1 MQYYNLRS
9 ALRDETGISEMT
21 NAEEYIDEIII
32 VIQNMMFGID
42 ANRYANFRLV
52 NLVSNEGGLTFSWES
67 KSEESICPRCGT
79 KSNTKRHTYKTRILM
94 DEPILGK
101 PVTHCLRENV
111 YICTRCGENGA
122 NISFVEDI
130 STICRR
136 PYIKTTINLDEKIV
150 NDAIER
156 SANGLAKDYEG
167 TISVSGETILNRLK
181 EAGGMVTE
189 KNLTDTTGVKILS
202 VDDNNSRKGAPSSAY
217 TVVVDIERHI
227 ILVVA
232 KGADSETAQ
241 KIFNRFPDAE
251 KLSRDRDCAYAK
263 AGKEC
268 KLEQIA
274 DIFHLVA
281 NAHDAVKE
289 ALSKG
294 LDYNIYVKEGEGWVE
309 LPVAGALPETAEAG
323 GTISVSTLADDDIT
337 QRVHLAS
344 LSAKQEEKYRTV
356 IELLRL
362 HDQGLSS
369 KEIDKRLGI
378 ARAVR
383 VKLFSE
389 AAEVISGVEEKIDEY
404 YANIGQRK
412 CRQKTIVKKARHSS
426 DSIVEPYSEV
436 VMKMVH
442 EGHTHRAIHPV
453 IKEMGYTGSA
463 NAIYQY
469 ILKRRHEAPP
479 GQTSAP
485 DNDTPPPNGAA
496 PRPPRVSIQR
506 TTKTAIYKFVLRE
519 ASAGRKAE
527 REASQNKPGVP
538 ADKPEP
544 AEDAEKSP
552 LKKGSDFYSAGIAEI
567 IMGKEKAP
575 SGEKKTVK
583 PDFKSIADQN
593 PVIWQSVDFLRDL
606 HSFIDKASI
615 EGMDIFIAKYSDC
628 GISPFEKYAKGI
640 KSDYRAVE
648 NAILNRDI
656 NNGQIEGFNDKI
668 KLLRRIR
675 FGRSKEELVNAF
687 SVLSTQPKFRYS
699 NYPELMLR
707 VS

>member
-9 ALRDETGISEMT
+9 VLRDETGLGEMT

-32 VIQNMMFGID
+32 VIQNMMFSID
-42 ANRYANFRLV
+42 ANRYANFKLT
-52 NLVSNEGGLTFSWES
+52 NLVSNEGGYTFSWES

-79 KSNTKRHTYKTRILM
+79 KSNTKRHTYKTRILI

-101 PVTHCLRENV
+101 PVMHCLKVNV
-111 YICTRCGENGA
+111 YICTPCSENGDHR
-122 NISFVEDI
+122 SFVEDI

-136 PYIKTTINLDEKIV
+136 PNIKTTINLDEKIV
-150 NDAIER
+150 NDAINR
-156 SANGLAKDYEG
+156 SANGLAKEYKE
-167 TISVSGETILNRLK
+167 TINISGETILNRLK

-189 KNLTDTTGVKILS
+189 KNLTDTNGVKILS
-202 VDDNNSRKGAPSSAY
+202 VDDNNARKGAPSSAY

-232 KGADSETAQ
+232 KGANSETAQ

-274 DIFHLVA
+274 DIFHLVT

-289 ALSKG
+289 AISKG
-294 LDYNIYVKEGEGWVE
+294 LDYNIYVKEGEGWVK
-309 LPVAGALPETAEAG
+309 LPAEGVLPEPAEAG
-323 GTISVSTLADDDIT
+323 ETISVTTLADDDIT

-378 ARAVR
+378 TRAVR

-389 AAEVISGVEEKIDEY
+389 AADVICGVEEKIDEY
-404 YANIGQRK
+404 YANLGQRK
-412 CRQKTIVKKARHSS
+412 CRQKTIGKNAKHSNN
-426 DSIVEPYSEV
+426 SIVEPYSEV
-436 VMKMVH
+436 VMTMVN
-442 EGHTHRAIHPV
+442 EGHNHRTIHPV
-453 IKEMGYTGSA
+453 IKEMGFTGSS

-469 ILKRRHEAPP
+469 ILKKRLEASPER
-479 GQTSAP
+479 TSTP
-485 DNDTPPPNGAA
+485 DNNTPPPNGIA
-496 PRPPRVSIQR
+496 PRPQRVSIQR
-506 TTKTAIYKFVLRE
+506 TTKTAVYKFVLHE
-519 ASAGRKAE
+519 ASVRREVE
-527 REASQNKPGVP
+527 REAGHNKPDLP
-538 ADKPEP
+538 ADKPVP
-544 AEDAEKSP
+544 AEEAEKAP
-552 LKKGSDFYSAGIAEI
+552 RKKGSAFYSEGIAEI
-567 IMGKEKAP
+567 IKGKEKTP
-575 SGEKKTVK
+575 SDEKKNIK

-593 PVIWQSVDFLRDL
+593 PVIWQSVDFLCDL
-606 HSFIDKASI
+606 HSFIDKGSTA
-615 EGMDIFIAKYSDC
+615 GMDMFIAKYSGC

-640 KSDYRAVE
+640 KSDYQAVE

-699 NYPELMLR
+699 YYPELVLS

>member
-1 MQYYNLRS
+1 MQYYNLRTV
-9 ALRDETGISEMT
+9 LRDETGLGEMT

-32 VIQNMMFGID
+32 VIQNMMFSID
-42 ANRYANFRLV
+42 ANRYANFRLI
-52 NLVSNEGGLTFSWES
+52 NIVSNEEGITFSWES
-67 KSEESICPRCGT
+67 KTEESICPRCGT
-79 KSNTKRHTYKTRILM
+79 KSNTKRHTYKTRILV

-101 PVTHCLRENV
+101 PVMHYLKENV
-111 YICTRCGENGA
+111 YICTTCSENGENK
-122 NISFVEDI
+122 SFVEDI

-136 PYIKTTINLDEKIV
+136 SNIKTTINLDEKIV
-150 NDAIER
+150 NDAINR
-156 SANGLAKDYEG
+156 SANGLAKDYKE
-167 TISVSGETILNRLK
+167 TINISGETILNRLK

-189 KNLTDTTGVKILS
+189 KNLTDTNGVKILS
-202 VDDNNSRKGAPSSAY
+202 ADDNNARKGAPSSAY

-232 KGADSETAQ
+232 KGANSETAQ
-241 KIFNRFPDAE
+241 KIFDRFPNAE
-251 KLSRDRDCAYAK
+251 RLSRDRDCAYAK

-268 KLEQIA
+268 NLEQIA

-289 ALSKG
+289 AISKG

-309 LPVAGALPETAEAG
+309 LPDAGALPKSAEAG
-323 GTISVSTLADDDIT
+323 ETIVVTTLADEDIT

-344 LSAKQEEKYRTV
+344 LSAKQEEKYRRV

-378 ARAVR
+378 TRADR
-383 VKLFSE
+383 VKLFSG
-389 AAEVISGVEEKIDEY
+389 AAEVINDVEEKIDEY

-412 CRQKTIVKKARHSS
+412 CRQKTINKKAKHSNN
-426 DSIVEPYSEV
+426 SIVEPYSEV
-436 VMKMVH
+436 VMKMVN
-442 EGHTHRAIHPV
+442 EGYSHRTIYPV
-453 IKEMGYTGSA
+453 IKEMGFTGSA

-469 ILKRRHEAPP
+469 ILKKRFEASPKR
-479 GQTSAP
+479 TSSP
-485 DNDTPPPNGAA
+485 DNNTPLPNDIA

-506 TTKTAIYKFVLRE
+506 TTKTAVYRFVLHE
-519 ASAGRKAE
+519 ASVRREAE
-527 REASQNKPGVP
+527 REASNNRPDLP

-544 AEDAEKSP
+544 AEEAEKAP
-552 LKKGSDFYSAGIAEI
+552 QKKGSAFYSQGIAEI
-567 IMGKEKAP
+567 IMGKEKTP
-575 SGEKKTVK
+575 SDEKKTVK

-593 PVIWQSVDFLRDL
+593 PVIWQSVDFLCGL
-606 HSFIDKASI
+606 HSFIDKASTA
-615 EGMDIFIAKYSDC
+615 EMDIFIAKYIGC

-699 NYPELMLR
+699 YYPELVLS